1 MESDLL
7 LRGVYIG
14 LAIAAPVGPI
24 GVLCI
29 TRTLA
34 GGRTAGFFTGLGA
47 ASADAVYGSVAGFG
61 LTIVSDLFLGHEAAF
76 RIVGGVFL
84 CLLGLRTFFRR
95 PPAKGLAAAATTLGL
110 AGAYASA
117 LVLTLTNPLTI
128 LSFAAVFAGLGL
140 AEAGGSY
147 LAAVIPRIGPVVGAA
162 QFFRGP
168 LQGKGEGRRH
178 ALDKRGLGGFPG
190 RGRGLCH
197 CGSLLVSRPA
207 NSFVKS
213 FCGNSFP
220 QTPILGD
227 WGGIA
232 HPNRNQIGCR
242 GANPCR
248 GFGGGAPD
256 IPLGI

>member
-147 LAAVIPRIGPVVGAA
+147 LAAVSLVAGVFLGSALWWGLLSFSA
-162 QFFRGP
+162 GLFRE
-168 LQGKGEGRRH
+168 K
-178 ALDKRGLGGFPG
+178 
-190 RGRGLCH
+190 
-197 CGSLLVSRPA
+197 V
-207 NSFVKS
+207 
-213 FCGNSFP
+213 
-220 QTPILGD
+220 
-227 WGGIA
+227 
-232 HPNRNQIGCR
+232 R
-242 GANPCR
+242 GAGMRWIN
-248 GFGGGAPD
+248 GVSGVFLAGVGVYAIAG
-256 IPLGI
+256 LF